1 MQFQVPQFI
10 EVEDKIFGPLTF
22 KQFIYIGGALGS
34 CYIFYR
40 VLPIFFAGPLIVA
53 VGGLGAS
60 LAFAQ
65 INGRPFIIGLENA
78 FFFLTRTKLYLWSNA
93 QKKNAPPSAAPKLAE
108 GVAPVYVPKLS
119 GSKLHELSW
128 SLDIKERVA
137 QGIASEEDRR
147 VLPDEDF
154 MALTRTPQQT
164 LSRLTQETA

>member
-22 KQFIYIGGALGS
+22 RQFVYIGGALGS
-34 CYIFYR
+34 CYIFWR
-40 VLPIFFAGPLIVA
+40 VLPIYIALPLMLA

-65 INGRPFIIGLENA
+65 INGRPFIIGMENA
-78 FFFLTRTKLYLWSNA
+78 FFFLTRNKLYLWSNA

-108 GVAPVYVPKLS
+108 GVVPVYVPKLS

-137 QGIASEEDRR
+137 QGIASEEDRGVR
-147 VLPDEDF
+147 PNEDVLT
-154 MALTRTPQQT
+154 LTRTPQQT
-164 LSRLTQETA
+164 LNQMTQATT